1 MAEKI
6 ETANEAD
13 QDPQTVSGAGGEVG
27 GVGGGDGV
35 VDVAG
40 VGGEATAGGGAS
52 GPVVTSYD
60 SWWRIRLSL
69 LRRSVHGNW
78 VIFRRNRMGIAGL
91 AIIGFWLLMA
101 VMPSLFFAT
110 GFWNRAVYDPV
121 TGLETD
127 PPTRTVVMVERMTD
141 PRTEIDR
148 RAVMMDGRI
157 PSDLQLGDTF
167 ELPLQPAPPD
177 SRHWLGTDP
186 LGRDVLSQLMH
197 GARSSFFLGILAATV
212 TVVIATL
219 VGSVAAYYGG
229 VIDSL
234 LMRLADLLIMI
245 PGLALLIVIGSVVT
259 FQLWHLAMVIGIL
272 SGFGGTA
279 VVLKSQALA
288 VKVKPFVDAAR
299 VAGGT
304 GRHIVLYHLI
314 PSVMPLSVL
323 YMMFTVTAAIQSEAV
338 LSFLGLL
345 NVDTSWGLMIQ
356 LAHTQGYLLQAGEF
370 WWLVFPAGLAVTLL
384 AMAFFLLGRGL
395 DEVIN
400 PRLRRR

>member
-1 MAEKI
+1 MGEKPAE
-6 ETANEAD
+6 TNDPDHAANSKRGTSDAD
-13 QDPQTVSGAGGEVG
+13 GPRPMVG
-27 GVGGGDGV
+27 GYG
-35 VDVAG
+35 
-40 VGGEATAGGGAS
+40 S
-52 GPVVTSYD
+52 R
-60 SWWRIRLSL
+60 WRLRLSL
-69 LRRSVHGNW
+69 SHRSARSSW
-78 VIFRRNRMGIAGL
+78 VIFRRNKMGITGL
-91 AIIGFWLLMA
+91 TIIGFWALMA
-101 VMPSLFFAT
+101 ALPTLFFAT
-110 GFWNRAVYDPV
+110 GFWSRAVYDPV

-127 PPTRTVVMVERMTD
+127 PPTRTVVMVERVTD
-141 PRTEIDR
+141 PRTQIDQR
-148 RAVMMDGRI
+148 SVLLDGRI
-157 PSDLQLGDTF
+157 PSDLRLGDTF

-177 SRHWLGTDP
+177 GRHWLGTDP
-186 LGRDVLSQLMH
+186 LGRDILSQLMH
-197 GARSSFFLGILAATV
+197 GARSSFFLGILAAAV
-212 TVVIATL
+212 TVAIGTL
-219 VGSVAAYYGG
+219 VGSMAAYYGG

-245 PGLALLIVIGSVVT
+245 PGLALLIVIGAVVT
-259 FQLWHLAMVIGIL
+259 FQLWHLAVVIGIL

-279 VVLKSQALA
+279 VVLKSQALT

-314 PSVMPLSVL
+314 PNVMPLSVL

-345 NVDTSWGLMIQ
+345 NIDSSWGLMIQ
-356 LAHTQGYLLQAGEF
+356 LAHTQGYLLRGGEF
-370 WWLVFPAGLAVTLL
+370 WWLVFPAGMAVTLL